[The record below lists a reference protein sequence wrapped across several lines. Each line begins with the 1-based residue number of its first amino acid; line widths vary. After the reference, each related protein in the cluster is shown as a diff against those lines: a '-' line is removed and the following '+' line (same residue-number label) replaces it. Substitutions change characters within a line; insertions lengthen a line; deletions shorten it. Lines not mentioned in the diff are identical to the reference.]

1 MRELRK
7 VGLLLP
13 SLIVVLTVLT
23 DKGRGDERS
32 QFVYPGVEWLR
43 RTPEQVGLS
52 VDKLKALAELAGGRG
67 CVVRHGYLVY
77 AWGDSSRSEDI
88 ASAMKPV
95 VSTLLL
101 LAVQDGKLASV
112 DAKVSDF
119 EPGLLKLNRGK
130 DAEITWRHLASQT
143 SGYGLVEAPGKAF
156 AYNDSAL
163 ALYYDNLTR
172 GVYKQAGTRILK
184 EQLGDVLGFQDK
196 YTFEAFGPDDRPG
209 RLALSVR
216 DHARLGLLY
225 LRGGRWKEKQVLKP
239 ELVRLAL
246 NSPVSV
252 ELPRTSGQDAQ
263 MLPRQ
268 RTLGGGKNQTG
279 VGPGV
284 YSFNW
289 WLNRTD
295 KLDRRLF
302 ADLPPDAYVASGH
315 GGKRALWVIPS
326 LDLIVAWNDAN
337 IEDHDDSPMNPRTK
351 CNQAARLIRDSVKRE
366 TRVSIEKGRWL
377 INGAVT
383 YRGAQAEGLLM
394 NVRMVN
400 AVFEDANRPA
410 FDAAANTDRFI
421 DKIPDYVAHGVRAF
435 SINLQG
441 GTPGYEGA
449 VNSAFDADGNLRE
462 AYMERVR
469 RVIEA
474 CDRHGVVVILGC
486 FYQRQDQILKSETAV
501 RAGVVNTA
509 QWVKGCGFTNVVLE
523 TANEFGH
530 GGFDHR
536 ILTTAAGQA
545 ELIALA
551 KRIHP
556 GLLVSTSDVS
566 NGEVPRDVAKIADY
580 LLVHFNGTKMD
591 EIASRI
597 KALRAFGKPVV
608 CNEDTKIGREGAR
621 AARLCV
627 SAGGSWGLML
637 EEANQHYP
645 FTFRGAED
653 DLAVYAA
660 LKELTTR

>member
-1 MRELRK
+1 M
-7 VGLLLP
+7 
-13 SLIVVLTVLT
+13 
-23 DKGRGDERS
+23 
-32 QFVYPGVEWLR
+32 R

-196 YTFEAFGPDDRPG
+196 YTFEAFGQDDRPG

-501 RAGVVNTA
+501 RA
-509 QWVKGCGFTNVVLE
+509 
-523 TANEFGH
+523 
-530 GGFDHR
+530 
-536 ILTTAAGQA
+536 
-545 ELIALA
+545 
-551 KRIHP
+551 
-556 GLLVSTSDVS
+556 
-566 NGEVPRDVAKIADY
+566 
-580 LLVHFNGTKMD
+580 
-591 EIASRI
+591 
-597 KALRAFGKPVV
+597 
-608 CNEDTKIGREGAR
+608 
-621 AARLCV
+621 
-627 SAGGSWGLML
+627 
-637 EEANQHYP
+637 
-645 FTFRGAED
+645 
-653 DLAVYAA
+653 
-660 LKELTTR
+660 